1 MGGSTRTLANQS
13 KESTWGLTIAG
24 RLSRGSSIGRMPTST
39 ALIRKSRT
47 KGWITWLPSNEQ
59 GLSRGLSTNVANRAR
74 RHLAG
79 LGGDVWGFDCN
90 KGFALVVD
98 QWPSRAV
105 AQCRRSTSGAFLE
118 TKKSAQDIRL
128 RHSAAPKKLL
138 WVHKRR
144 RSLTAQIEQRTHH
157 RAHRLASVPCPST
170 TKVNFTQQVSCP
182 KMLCFKS
189 RTRALCVLENAL
201 CP

>member
-1 MGGSTRTLANQS
+1 M
-13 KESTWGLTIAG
+13 TIAG

-47 KGWITWLPSNEQ
+47 KGWIAWLPSNEQ

-144 RSLTAQIEQRTHH
+144 RSLMTANSAAAIPANAPSCLPTRVCAMPVDNKGELHTT
-157 RAHRLASVPCPST
+157 SVMSQNAVLQKPHTRS
-170 TKVNFTQQVSCP
+170 
-182 KMLCFKS
+182 LC
-189 RTRALCVLENAL
+189 A
-201 CP
+201 